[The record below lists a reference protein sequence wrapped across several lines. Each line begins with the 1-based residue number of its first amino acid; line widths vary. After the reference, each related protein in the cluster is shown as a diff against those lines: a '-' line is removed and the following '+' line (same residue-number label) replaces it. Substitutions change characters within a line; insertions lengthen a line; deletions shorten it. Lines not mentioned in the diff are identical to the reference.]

1 MAGLEF
7 ALAWI
12 AMLFAGWGTLR
23 GCGRGALLAPEAVGL
38 ALLVGSVWLALATAL
53 LSPFGLVTPALTL
66 AVLAIVMAGG
76 AAIGRRRE
84 VAVMVEDALTQ
95 PASKAAA
102 PKPRAASIAE
112 QPNPSK
118 STSGSTRSPEAVDL
132 PQAAEKEARHQAT
145 GEPAS
150 PRTEPAHGGA
160 PATETAASTKAWLTL
175 APALVVVVLC
185 FVQACGRPVFNVD
198 AQRRWVLRA
207 QWTAAE
213 HTLTPAFAEDPA
225 VAASHP
231 SYPPLVPAA
240 AALAL
245 QLGGDRDHGMR
256 PGFPVFLFA
265 LCAVVHGLAWRR
277 AGPLTATL
285 APLAVALTPALGL
298 TDALGLG
305 AAAAHADVALAAFLT
320 AASVLVLDALRGAR
334 VPLVLLALVA
344 LGAAWT
350 KNEGMPFVL
359 AMGALTFLFGC
370 GAPARKLAW
379 RAAGVLVLTGLAGLL
394 VWKALA
400 HAMPVMDGEDYVSG
414 GILAVLA
421 ANLERLP
428 TILARVGAELTAWSM
443 WGGVWLAVPLL
454 IGVAVWK
461 RAGRGFWLTLAW
473 LATGLGLVV
482 LAYVATGWKGGNYQ
496 TLMDVSLARL
506 LAHHAPLVVVLWV
519 LLLDTQGTQD
529 ERSS

>member
-7 ALAWI
+7 ALVWI
-12 AMLFAGWGTLR
+12 AVLFAGWGTLR

-38 ALLVGSVWLALATAL
+38 ALLIGSVWLALATAL
-53 LSPFGLVTPALTL
+53 LSPFELVTPTLTL
-66 AVLAIVMAGG
+66 AVLAIVMAAG

-84 VAVMVEDALTQ
+84 VAALVQDALERPAEATQ
-95 PASKAAA
+95 GERRAAASASELPSPSPGIASQATDDQTPATPASTA
-102 PKPRAASIAE
+102 PTDTTAS
-112 QPNPSK
+112 K
-118 STSGSTRSPEAVDL
+118 R
-132 PQAAEKEARHQAT
+132 
-145 GEPAS
+145 
-150 PRTEPAHGGA
+150 
-160 PATETAASTKAWLTL
+160 AWLTL
-175 APALVVVVLC
+175 VPALVVVMLC

-225 VAASHP
+225 SAASHP
-231 SYPPLVPAA
+231 SYPPLVPAT

-245 QLGGDRDHGMR
+245 QLGADRDHGMR

-277 AGPLTATL
+277 AGPLAATL

-334 VPLVLLALVA
+334 VSVVLLALVT

-359 AMGALTFLFGC
+359 AMGALTFAFGL
-370 GAPARKLAW
+370 GSPIRKQAW
-379 RAAGVLVLTGLAGLL
+379 RAAGVLVSAGIAGLV

-414 GILAVLA
+414 GILGVLA

-428 TILARVGAELTAWSM
+428 IILARVGRELATVSM
-443 WGGVWLAVPLL
+443 WGGLWFAVPLL
-454 IGVAVWK
+454 IAVAAWR
-461 RAGRGFWLTLAW
+461 RAPRGFWLALAW
-473 LATGLGLVV
+473 LVTGLGLVV
-482 LAYVATGWKGGNYQ
+482 LAYVATGWKGGNFE

-519 LLLDTQGTQD
+519 LSLKGNEAHNEL
-529 ERSS
+529 ES